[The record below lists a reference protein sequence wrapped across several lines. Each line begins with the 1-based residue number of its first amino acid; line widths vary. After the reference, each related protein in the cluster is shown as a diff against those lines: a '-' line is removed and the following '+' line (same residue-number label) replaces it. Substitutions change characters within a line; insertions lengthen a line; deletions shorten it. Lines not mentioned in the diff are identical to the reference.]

1 MWVMME
7 GVRDWSWSFNKIL
20 SQDHVVGGGAHVK
33 KFCRARMSIPVKAA
47 DVMASEVEK
56 LGRAASTEPAR
67 TLS

>member
-1 MWVMME
+1 M
-7 GVRDWSWSFNKIL
+7 RDDGGGCGWMLNNML
-20 SQDHVVGGGAHVK
+20 SQCHVVRGGADVK